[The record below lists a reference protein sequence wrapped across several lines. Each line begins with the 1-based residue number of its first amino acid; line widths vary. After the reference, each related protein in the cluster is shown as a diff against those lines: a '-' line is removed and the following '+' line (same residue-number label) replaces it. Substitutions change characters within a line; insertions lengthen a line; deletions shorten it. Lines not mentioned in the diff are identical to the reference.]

1 MAFKEKIKE
10 LFLLLSVV
18 ENLQNFL
25 FLRIKDPNING
36 AKTYVAAVSD
46 SNANTM
52 KSKLYR
58 LLLLI
63 FYVHSLLL

>member
-1 MAFKEKIKE
+1 MTQSTDD

-18 ENLQNFL
+18 ENLQNLL
-25 FLRIKDPNING
+25 FLRIKDPNINR
-36 AKTYVAAVSD
+36 AKTFAAAVSD

-52 KSKLYR
+52 KGKLYH

-63 FYVHSLLL
+63 LYVHSLLL